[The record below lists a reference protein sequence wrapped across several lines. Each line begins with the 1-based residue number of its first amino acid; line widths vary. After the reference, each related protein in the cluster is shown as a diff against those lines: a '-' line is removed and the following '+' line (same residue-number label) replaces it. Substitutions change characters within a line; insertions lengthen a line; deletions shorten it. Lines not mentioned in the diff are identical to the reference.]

1 MSNITLI
8 TPSFNQGQYLEQTI
22 VSVLSQENSAVE
34 YIVVD
39 GGSNDNSVDI
49 LEKYDSKL
57 AYWESKPDKGQSD
70 AINKGLQ
77 KASGD
82 IFNWLCSDD
91 YLEKNA
97 LTIIHK
103 TFENPDIRLVS
114 GRFITLNVEDGSIIS
129 SRPGIRL
136 AETAEKSFA
145 RVAMTQ
151 PATFWRMED
160 VQLFGGI
167 NQRLH
172 YFMDLE
178 MVLKYLL
185 HYGQKGIL
193 EIDDI
198 IATYRV
204 HPSSKTALEMDNT
217 KMLPN
222 SAFNIEKNSIFY
234 YLAKRFG
241 MSVKIQKAIKGLM
254 DNVDETYEMNPI
266 PNKPMLDVKKAVNYY
281 VYDFLR
287 RHFYE
292 GDIRKAWQIAWSIDK
307 QSLDTDDAKG
317 LAYVRRKLILWK
329 LFNVRTV

>member
-1 MSNITLI
+1 MSQITLI

-22 VSVLSQENSAVE
+22 TSVLSQEGIDVE
-34 YIVVD
+34 YLVID
-39 GGSNDNSVDI
+39 GGSNDESVEI
-49 LEKYDSKL
+49 IKKYDSKL
-57 AYWESKPDKGQSD
+57 SYWESKPDKGQSD

-77 KASGD
+77 KATGD

-91 YLEKNA
+91 FLEPDA
-97 LTIIHK
+97 LKAISK
-103 TFENPDIRLVS
+103 AFENKDVRLVS
-114 GRFITLNVEDGSIIS
+114 GCFITLNIDDESIIP
-129 SRPGIRL
+129 SRLGIRFD
-136 AETAEKSFA
+136 ETPEKSFA

-151 PATFWRMED
+151 PATFWRMDD
-160 VQLFGGI
+160 VRLFGGI
-167 NQRLH
+167 NQNLH

-185 HYGQKGIL
+185 HYGQTGIV
-193 EIDDI
+193 EIDNK

-222 SAFNIEKNSIFY
+222 SAFNIEKNTIFY
-234 YLAKRFG
+234 YLAKRLG
-241 MSVKIQKAIKGLM
+241 MSVKIQKAIKCLM
-254 DNVDETYEMNPI
+254 NNVDETYEMNPI
-266 PNKPMLDVKKAVNYY
+266 PESPKLDVKKAVNYY

-287 RHFYE
+287 RHYYE

-307 QSLDTDDAKG
+307 QSLDKDDANG
-317 LAYVRRKLILWK
+317 LTYLRRRLILWK